1 MAGLFPQVITSTE
14 PGDTYLVKVLIV
26 EPSGLIL
33 EESGTCWRKYHV
45 GRVA

>member
-1 MAGLFPQVITSTE
+1 MAGLFPQVKPSTE
-14 PGDTYLVKVLIV
+14 PGDTYLVTVLIV
-26 EPSGLIL
+26 EPAGLIM